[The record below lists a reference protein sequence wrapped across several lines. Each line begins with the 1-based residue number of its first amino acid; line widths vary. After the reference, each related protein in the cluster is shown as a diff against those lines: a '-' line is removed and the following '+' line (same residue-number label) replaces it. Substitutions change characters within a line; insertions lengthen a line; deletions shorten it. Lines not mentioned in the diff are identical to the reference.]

1 MRYPV
6 RLIIFLSLAC
16 AVQLRAQD
24 KPFPY
29 QNPQLKI
36 ETRVQDL
43 LSRMTLEEKL
53 WQLFMTPGDL
63 QEGKEVYRHGV
74 FGLQVGTTAQ
84 GSGVAEQLLR
94 HDPSGSAKVAAEKI
108 NAIQH
113 YFVEETRLGI
123 PIIAFD
129 EALHGLVREGATA
142 FPQSIGL
149 SATFNVNLMGKVAE
163 AISRETR
170 SRGIRQILSPV
181 VNVATDVRWG
191 RVEET
196 YGEDPFLSAAMGT
209 AFVSAFEKLG
219 VITTP
224 KHFLANHGDGGR
236 DSYPVEFNERR
247 LREVYLPPFKA
258 CFQQGGSRSLMISYN
273 SLNGLPCSANDWL
286 LHTLLRDEYGF
297 QGFVISDAG
306 AVGGIN
312 DLHRLTPGYAESA
325 RFALENGLDVLFQTT
340 PAHFPLFYAPALA
353 DQPIAAAA
361 VDSAVARVL
370 RAKFQL
376 GLFEDPYVDPAQAAL
391 WNGHASHKELA
402 KEAARESIIL
412 LKNAADVLPL
422 AKNLTTLAVIGP
434 DANAARLGGYSG
446 PGIAPV
452 SILEGIREKLGDHVL
467 ITVAPGCQREEL
479 FAQVVP
485 ASHLSHEE
493 KGQIRNGLSAAYWDN
508 PDFAGTARISRID
521 EKLDF
526 SWTLFSPDPA
536 IPFDWYSVRWKGY
549 LEAPC
554 DGLIRI
560 GLQGTDGF
568 RLYLDDSLLIDHWKK
583 GSYRQTM
590 VPFQFQR
597 GLKYRIKIE
606 YHERGGNARLKF
618 IWDYGVQKQDD
629 IAIAEA
635 VAAARQS
642 QTAVVVVGLIEGEGM
657 DRAFLHLPGRQ
668 GELIRAV
675 AATGTPTVVVISGG
689 SAVTM
694 GDWIDQVAGVL
705 DVWYPGQEGGHA
717 VADVLFGDYN
727 PAGRLPITFPLSEG
741 QLPLMYNHK
750 PTGRLDR
757 YYDLPG
763 EPLFPFGYGLSYTTF
778 AYEELQL
785 DKMAIGSGDSLRLSC
800 CITNTG
806 SRAGDE
812 VVQLYKSHLLSP
824 VSQPVIE
831 LVAFQRLHLRPGER
845 KQVAFALGA
854 SQFRILDKELNSV
867 LEPGPV
873 RLYVGGSSRDLR
885 LRETVQI
892 L

>member
-1 MRYPV
+1 MRIYI
-6 RLIIFLSLAC
+6 RLIIFLPLAC
-16 AVQLRAQD
+16 ALHLRAQD
-24 KPFPY
+24 KLVPY

-74 FGLQVGTTAQ
+74 FGLQIGTTAQ
-84 GSGVAEQLLR
+84 GNSVAEQMLR
-94 HDPSGSAKVAAEKI
+94 YDPSGSAQAAAEKI
-108 NAIQH
+108 NAIQR
-113 YFVEETRLGI
+113 YFVKETRLGI

-163 AISRETR
+163 AIARETR

-196 YGEDPFLSAAMGT
+196 YGEDPCLSAAMGT
-209 AFVSAFEKLG
+209 AFVSAFERLG

-258 CFQQGGSRSLMISYN
+258 CFQQGGSRSVMISYN
-273 SLNGLPCSANDWL
+273 SLDGLPCSANDWL
-286 LHTLLRDEYGF
+286 LHELLRDEYGF
-297 QGFVISDAG
+297 GGFVISDAG

-312 DLHRLTPGYAESA
+312 DLHRLTKGYAESA

-353 DQPIAAAA
+353 DQPIAPAA

-370 RAKFQL
+370 RVKFQL
-376 GLFEDPYVDPAQAAL
+376 GLFENPYADPAEAAV
-391 WNGHASHKELA
+391 WNGHASHRELA
-402 KEAARESIIL
+402 REAARESIVL
-412 LKNAADVLPL
+412 LKNAGNILPL
-422 AKNLTTLAVIGP
+422 RKDLTSLAVIGP
-434 DANAARLGGYSG
+434 DADAARLGGYSG

-452 SILEGIREKLGDHVL
+452 SILKGLREKLGDQVRIHA
-467 ITVAPGCQREEL
+467 APGCQREDISSRVVHPDYL
-479 FAQVVP
+479 FHDDNVKMR
-485 ASHLSHEE
+485 H
-493 KGQIRNGLSAAYWDN
+493 GLSAGYWDN
-508 PDFAGTARISRID
+508 PDFTGTARISRID

-536 IPFDWYSVRWKGY
+536 IPYDWYSVRWQGFV
-549 LEAPC
+549 EAPAN
-554 DGLIRI
+554 GLFRI
-560 GLQGTDGF
+560 GLEGTDGF
-568 RLYLDDSLLIDHWKK
+568 RLYLNDSLLIDHWNK
-583 GSYRQTM
+583 GSYSQVM
-590 VPFQFQR
+590 VPCRFQR
-597 GLKYRIKIE
+597 GLKYSVRIE

-618 IWDYGVQKQDD
+618 IWDYGVHKQDD
-629 IAIAEA
+629 NAIAEA

-642 QTAVVVVGLIEGEGM
+642 QAAVVVASLIEGEGM

-668 GELIRAV
+668 QELIRAV
-675 AATGTPTVVVISGG
+675 AATGTPTIVVITGG

-741 QLPLMYNHK
+741 QLPLIYNHK

-785 DKMAIGSGDSLRLSC
+785 DKIAIARGDTLHLSC
-800 CITNTG
+800 SITNTG
-806 SRAGDE
+806 LRAGDE
-812 VVQLYKSHLLSP
+812 VVQLYKSHLLSS

-831 LVAFQRLHLRPGER
+831 LAAFQRLHLRPGER
-845 KQVAFALGA
+845 KRVTFVLDS
-854 SQFRILDKELNSV
+854 SQFRILDKELKSV

-873 RLYVGGSSRDLR
+873 RLYVGSSSRDLR
-885 LRETVQI
+885 LRETVQVE
-892 L
+892 